1 MNFLHTLIC
10 GAGVGFPQ
18 IGYIWEIQSQLESH
32 RLIQVEKA
40 SEIPK
45 PNPPH
50 LLSVS
55 HISMALEEVE
65 GAHPMPG
72 CGKCTQLVPTLVVAL
87 QHLRHSIISSI
98 ANTTPR
104 LWRPL
109 PFLQHWGRTMG
120 YTEKHRLHRSL
131 PQCPGF
137 SWVQS
142 HLPP

>member
-87 QHLRHSIISSI
+87 QHLWLLHHLLHS
-98 ANTTPR
+98 
-104 LWRPL
+104 
-109 PFLQHWGRTMG
+109 
-120 YTEKHRLHRSL
+120 KHHAKALEAPS
-131 PQCPGF
+131 F
-137 SWVQS
+137 SATLGQDDGV
-142 HLPP
+142 H